1 MDLIALTLH
10 LLNFAAPAAAL
21 AVVLPVVARIGTG
34 NVQYRRPWW
43 GQSAVI
49 FAVCALTLL
58 SGLVFFGR
66 DGKMTTYLAMVLTGG
81 TAQWVL
87 GRSVKR

>member
-34 NVQYRRPWW
+34 NVQYRLPWW
-43 GQSAVI
+43 GQMAAI
-49 FAVCALTLL
+49 FTVCALTLL
-58 SGLVFFGR
+58 SGLVFLGR